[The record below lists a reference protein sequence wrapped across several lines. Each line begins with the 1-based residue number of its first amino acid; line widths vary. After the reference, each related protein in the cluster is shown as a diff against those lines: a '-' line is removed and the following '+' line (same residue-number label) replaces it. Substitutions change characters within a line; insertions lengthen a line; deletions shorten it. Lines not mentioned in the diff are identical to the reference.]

1 MSSKV
6 PSSSTDSRSP
16 DGSPLISIVIPTHN
30 RSELLKLAVQ
40 SIRSQSFDDWEI
52 VIVDDGSR
60 QAVST
65 GDLIDCVD
73 FRVRVIRNDSP
84 LGVAAA
90 RMCGYEAARGAFIA
104 QIDDDDLF
112 RADALPEI
120 ISALRSQP
128 EADVVFIGIESFGA
142 EAEAANRN
150 QKKAKEAALLRAR
163 ARRRGDMIIFDER
176 LFEALLEGV
185 PACFQKPVFRRAIL
199 HSMLP
204 LSSNDW
210 PESAWAIEAA
220 ARGLKCVLI
229 DKPLYQW
236 RREGQS
242 FFSSANN
249 KTPMQDHHVAM
260 KKRLYEQLAPQLSS
274 RHAGLIARSYG
285 NVLFDRC
292 ADLSVGRTDFW
303 HDFVLSLR
311 LSPRGSHLILL
322 LKYVVGHS
330 PTHPSD

>member
-1 MSSKV
+1 MSSKAL
-6 PSSSTDSRSP
+6 PSSTDRQSAE
-16 DGSPLISIVIPTHN
+16 GSPLISIVIPTHN

-40 SIRSQSFDDWEI
+40 SIRSQSFNDWEM

-60 QAVST
+60 HAVST
-65 GDLIDCVD
+65 GDLMDSFD
-73 FRVRVIRNDSP
+73 SRVRLIRNESP

-90 RMCGYEAARGAFIA
+90 RMRGYEAATGIFIA
-104 QIDDDDLF
+104 QLDDDDLF

-120 ISALRSQP
+120 VSALRCQP
-128 EADVVFIGIESFGA
+128 EADVVFIDIESFGA
-142 EAEAANRN
+142 EAESANRN

-163 ARRRGDMIIFDER
+163 ARRQGDMIIFDER

-199 HSMLP
+199 DSMLP

-249 KTPMQDHHVAM
+249 KTPMRDHHVAM
-260 KKRLYEQLAPQLSS
+260 KRRLYEQLAPQLSS

-285 NVLFDRC
+285 KVLFDRC
-292 ADLSVGRTDFW
+292 ADLSAGRTDFW

-311 LSPRGSHLILL
+311 LSPRRRHLALL
-322 LKYVVGHS
+322 LKYFVGHGR
-330 PTHPSD
+330 THPSD